1 MYDIITL
8 GGADVDLYVKTLAKP
23 EIISHLGHK
32 DIAYHLGDKVLIDD
46 LLITTG
52 GGGTNTAVAFS
63 RLGLKTGFIGL
74 VGDDVNGRHI
84 LNELKKEKVD
94 FLGSEMKG
102 AVTGISLILPT
113 RKDRTILTYKG
124 INDYL
129 TINDIKLSKAKS
141 KWLYVSSM
149 LGQGL
154 ETAEKIVHLAKKKGT
169 KIAMNFSLYLAAKGL
184 DYLSPL
190 LQSADILVLN
200 REEAHILTGKK
211 DIVDIFDS
219 IYVHTSA
226 IIVITDGSGD
236 IHASDSLRIYI
247 KNVHP
252 VNSVDKTGAGD
263 AFAAGFTYAI
273 MKGKTIDTAM
283 DYGHKEALSV
293 LGHIGAKNNLLRKL

>member
-247 KNVHP
+247 KNVNP